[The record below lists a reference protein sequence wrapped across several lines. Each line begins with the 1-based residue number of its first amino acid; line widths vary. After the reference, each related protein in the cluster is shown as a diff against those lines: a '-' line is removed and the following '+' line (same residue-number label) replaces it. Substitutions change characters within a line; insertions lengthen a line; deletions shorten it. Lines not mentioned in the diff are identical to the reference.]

1 MRTLFFLFLSLFS
14 LSCAHSLEPE
24 EGMLTTEPG
33 VEIHWRAIGEG
44 PALIVPGGFLFGE
57 DLDRFARS
65 HRLILYDMRN
75 RGRSSAIEDPELLTI
90 EGDVRDLEALR
101 RHLGIESFS
110 AVGYSYL
117 GKMIVLYALEHPAR
131 IDRLIQI
138 GPVPMRFDSRIPP
151 VWDNSSEEVMD
162 PEALAR
168 LRSLRAGGLHE
179 ERPAEY
185 CEEEWRVG
193 RVRLVGDPA
202 LAHRLESPCSMSNEW
217 PTNFAVHLRHHFPSA
232 QRANVSPLDL
242 AGFDTPVLTV
252 HGTKDRN
259 APYGGGRE
267 WAAMLP
273 NGRLRTVEGGAH
285 QAWVDDPPVLDD
297 IGTFLGGTWPES
309 AAEVEIARE
318 QWLSQLRGVELLE
331 RSARSY
337 RMNDEALDAE
347 AATLRLEGNIFSRS
361 QSRTPGPPW
370 DPFPVAE
377 ELLFAANGTDLV
389 AEEEFHWPNFVS
401 RYRMVSRPGEGFE
414 LNINS
419 RTIVEPSTSSR
430 EAWIRRL
437 MAAPVYLAEQILEDP
452 GAVRLLG
459 VVELDGEAHQL
470 IEGNLEDQRLRL
482 EIDREDRIRRVS
494 RLTYDAMTGDSLEVT
509 ELAGDQG
516 IGDLIFPERLRRSL
530 NGHRTSDLEIL
541 PGAEPDHS
549 RFRIPEG
556 FEQATSD
563 RARLSLDEIAPDV
576 WIARNIGGSDYRSL
590 VVVHDD
596 GLVIVEAPVEAA
608 AMAEVL
614 ELLRIRFPDVPIK
627 AAVVTH
633 HHYDHSGGIRP
644 LMEAGARIYVPRG
657 TEELFRQVGTVPR
670 TLMEGSASIDRWTLR
685 IEGVEHA
692 VIEPNERG
700 PVVQIHE
707 LGENDHAD
715 GMLFA
720 WLPEPKILF
729 QGDLYVKRGA
739 EPEPARAQGVIFLR
753 RIEELGLEPEML
765 GGVHGEIATME
776 DLVRAVELTER

>member
-1 MRTLFFLFLSLFS
+1 MRTFCFLFLSFCS
-14 LSCAHSLEPE
+14 LSGAHSLEAE
-24 EGMLTTEPG
+24 EGMLQTEPG

-44 PALIVPGGFLFGE
+44 PVLIVPGGFLFGE

-75 RGRSSAIEDPELLTI
+75 RGRSSAVEDPELLTI
-90 EGDVRDLEALR
+90 EGDVRDLEAVR
-101 RHLGIESFS
+101 RHLGVESFS

-117 GKMIVLYALEHPAR
+117 GKMVVLYALEHPER

-138 GPVPMRFDSRIPP
+138 GPVPMRFDSQIPS
-151 VWDNSSEEVMD
+151 VWDNSSEQVMD

-168 LRSLRAGGLHE
+168 LRSLRAGGFHE
-179 ERPAEY
+179 ERPADY
-185 CEEEWRVG
+185 CEEEWLVG

-202 LAHRLESPCSMSNEW
+202 LAHRLESWCSMSNEW

-232 QRANVSPLDL
+232 QRADVSPLDL
-242 AGFDTPVLTV
+242 AGFHTPVLTV

-273 NGRLRTVEGGAH
+273 NGRLRTVQGGAH
-285 QAWVDDPPVLDD
+285 QAWVDDPSVLDD
-297 IGTFLGGTWPES
+297 FATFLGGTWPET
-309 AAEVEIARE
+309 AAKIEVADE
-318 QWLSQLRGVELLE
+318 QWLSQLRGIELLE

-337 RMNDEALDAE
+337 RLNDDALDAE
-347 AATLRLEGNIFSRS
+347 AVTLRLEGDIFSRS
-361 QSRTPGPPW
+361 QARSSGPPW
-370 DPFPVAE
+370 DPFQVAE
-377 ELLFAANGTDLV
+377 ELLFAADGTELV

-401 RYRMVSRPGEGFE
+401 RYRTMSRPGEGFE
-414 LNINS
+414 LDLHS
-419 RTIVEPSTSSR
+419 RTIVEPLTSSR
-430 EAWIRRL
+430 EVWIRRL
-437 MAAPVYLAEQILEDP
+437 MAAPVYLAEQILRNP
-452 GAVRLLG
+452 GAIRLLG
-459 VVELDGEAHQL
+459 VVESDGRTHQL

-494 RLTYDAMTGDSLEVT
+494 RLTYDAMTGDGLEET
-509 ELAGDQG
+509 ELTGDQR
-516 IGDLIFPERLRRSL
+516 IGDLVFPERLRRSL
-530 NGHRTSDLEIL
+530 NGHRTSDLAIL

-556 FEQATSD
+556 FEQATRD
-563 RARLSLDEIAPDV
+563 RARLSLEEIARDV
-576 WIARNIGGSDYRSL
+576 WIARNIGGADYHSL

-608 AMAEVL
+608 AMAEVV
-614 ELLRIRFPDVPIK
+614 ELLRKKFPDVPIK

-657 TEELFRQVGTVPR
+657 TEELFGRVGTAPR
-670 TLMEGSASIDRWTLR
+670 TLMEGSVRIDPWTLR
-685 IEGVEHA
+685 IEGVERA
-692 VIEPNERG
+692 VIEPRERG
-700 PVVQIHE
+700 PVVRIHQ

-720 WLPEPKILF
+720 WLPQPKILF

-739 EPEPARAQGVIFLR
+739 EPEPAREQGVIFLR
-753 RIEELGLEPEML
+753 RIEDLGLEPELL

-776 DLVRAVELTER
+776 DLMRSVELAER

>member
-1 MRTLFFLFLSLFS
+1 MRTFFFLFFFS
-14 LSCAHSLEPE
+14 LSCAHSLELE
-24 EGMLTTEPG
+24 EGLLTTEPG
-33 VEIHWRAIGEG
+33 VEIHWRAMGEG
-44 PALIVPGGFLFGE
+44 PALIVPGGFLYGE

-75 RGRSSAIEDPELLTI
+75 RGRASAVEDPELLTI

-101 RHLGIESFS
+101 RHLGVESFS

-117 GKMIVLYALEHPAR
+117 GKMVVLYALEHPER

-138 GPVPMRFDSRIPP
+138 GPVPMRFDSRIPS
-151 VWDNSSEEVMD
+151 VWDNSSEQVMD
-162 PEALAR
+162 TEALAR

-179 ERPAEY
+179 ERPADY
-185 CEEEWRVG
+185 CEEEWLVG

-217 PTNFAVHLRHHFPSA
+217 PTNLVVHLRHHFPSA
-232 QRANVSPLDL
+232 QRSDVGPLDL
-242 AGFDTPVLTV
+242 AGFHTPVLTV

-259 APYGGGRE
+259 APYGAGRE

-273 NGRLRTVEGGAH
+273 NGRLRTVQEGAH
-285 QAWVDDPPVLDD
+285 QAWVDDPSVLDD
-297 IGTFLGGTWPES
+297 IATFLGGTWPET
-309 AAEVEIARE
+309 AAKIEISGE
-318 QWLSQLRGVELLE
+318 QWLSQLRGIELLE

-337 RMNDEALDAE
+337 RLNDEALDAE
-347 AATLRLEGNIFSRS
+347 AVTLRLEGEIFSRS
-361 QSRTPGPPW
+361 QARSSAPPW

-401 RYRMVSRPGEGFE
+401 RYRTMSRPGEGFE
-414 LNINS
+414 LNLNS
-419 RTIVEPSTSSR
+419 RTIVEPLTSSR
-430 EAWIRRL
+430 DVWIRRL
-437 MAAPVYLAEQILEDP
+437 MAAPVYLAEQILRNP

-459 VVELDGEAHQL
+459 VVESDGETHQL
-470 IEGNLEDQRLRL
+470 IEGDLEDQRLSL
-482 EIDREDRIRRVS
+482 EVDREDRIRRVS
-494 RLTYDAMTGDSLEVT
+494 RLTYDAMTGDGLEET
-509 ELAGDQG
+509 ELPGDQR
-516 IGDLIFPERLRRSL
+516 IGDLVFPERLRRSL

-541 PGAEPDHS
+541 PGAEPDLS

-563 RARLSLDEIAPDV
+563 RTRSRLSLDEIARDV
-576 WIARNIGGSDYRSL
+576 WIARNIGGADYQSL

-608 AMAEVL
+608 AMAEVV
-614 ELLRIRFPDVPIK
+614 ELLRKQFSDVPIK

-657 TEELFRQVGTVPR
+657 TEELFRRVGTAPR
-670 TLMEGSASIDRWTLR
+670 TLMEGSARIDPWTLR

-692 VIEPNERG
+692 VIEPKERG
-700 PVVQIHE
+700 PVVQIHQ

-729 QGDLYVKRGA
+729 QGDLYVKLGA
-739 EPEPARAQGVIFLR
+739 EPEPARAQGVAFLR
-753 RIEELGLEPEML
+753 RIEELGLEPELL

-776 DLVRAVELTER
+776 DLVRSVELAER